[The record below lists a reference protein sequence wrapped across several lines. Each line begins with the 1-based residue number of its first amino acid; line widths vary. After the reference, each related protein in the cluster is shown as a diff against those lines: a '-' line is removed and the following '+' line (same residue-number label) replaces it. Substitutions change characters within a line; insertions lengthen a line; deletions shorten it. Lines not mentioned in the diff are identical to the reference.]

1 MTDLFATAAR
11 IAALMR
17 KEFLALIKDP
27 ASRAILIVPALVQAL
42 LFGYG
47 ATYDLRHVPYA
58 VLDQS
63 RSAASAELLARLDGT
78 GVFERAATLTS
89 PRQIAEVIDSQ
100 RALLVLSIPADFQD
114 RLAAGRQ
121 APLQVILDGR
131 NSSTAGAAA
140 GYVGAIVASYNSKLG
155 GSAAGIAIDRR
166 AWFNPNLES
175 RWNMMP
181 GLIAALSM
189 LQTLLLAA
197 LSVARERE
205 QGTFDQLLVTP
216 LTPMQ
221 ILIGKALPAVLIGL
235 LQSSLIFLVVRFWFG
250 IPMNGSVWLLYL
262 GLVTFTMAAVGVGLS
277 ISALSLTM
285 QQAMLYTFLLIMP
298 LMLLSGLL
306 TPVRNM
312 PQVLQVLTYVNPLRF
327 GISIVRRVYLEGAT
341 LGQVAIDFVP
351 LLALAAVT
359 LPLAAWLFRNRLS

>member
-1 MTDLFATAAR
+1 MANLIHLLAQ
-11 IAALMR
+11 ISALVR
-17 KEFLALIKDP
+17 KEFLALIKEP
-27 ASRAILIVPALVQAL
+27 TSRALLLVPALMQAL

-47 ATYDLRHVPYA
+47 ATYDLKHVPYA

-63 RSAASAELLARLDGT
+63 HSASATQLVSLLDGT
-78 GVFERAATLTS
+78 GVFERQATLAS
-89 PRQIAEVIDSQ
+89 SSQIAQVIDTEQ
-100 RALLVLSIPADFQD
+100 ALLVINIPADFES
-114 RLAAGRQ
+114 RLSASQ
-121 APLQVILDGR
+121 NAPLQLILDGR

-140 GYVGAIVASYNSKLG
+140 AYIGAIVADFNRARAGSG
-155 GSAAGIAIDRR
+155 GITVERR
-166 AWFNPNLES
+166 AWYNPNLES
-175 RWNMMP
+175 RWNIMP

-221 ILIGKALPAVLIGL
+221 ILVGKAIPAIIIGL
-235 LQSSLIFLVVRFWFG
+235 LQSTIIFLIIRFWFQ

-262 GLVTFTMAAVGVGLS
+262 GLLSFTIAAVGLGLS

-312 PQVLQVLTYVNPLRF
+312 PQVLQIATYVNPLRF
-327 GISIVRRVYLEGAT
+327 GMDIVRRVYLEGT
-341 LGQVAIDFVP
+341 GLTDVAVEFIP
-351 LLALAAVT
+351 LFAMAAVT